1 MRGVARTCL
10 RRARE
15 KEGEE
20 RAWGRGRGEG
30 ECAAGGARATIGIYT
45 CKCGS
50 TKRSYISV
58 TLP

>member
-1 MRGVARTCL
+1 MRGVARTCCVVHE
-10 RRARE
+10 RKRAKRE
-15 KEGEE
+15 REGV
-20 RAWGRGRGEG
+20 AEG
-30 ECAAGGARATIGIYT
+30 GGVRATIGIYT